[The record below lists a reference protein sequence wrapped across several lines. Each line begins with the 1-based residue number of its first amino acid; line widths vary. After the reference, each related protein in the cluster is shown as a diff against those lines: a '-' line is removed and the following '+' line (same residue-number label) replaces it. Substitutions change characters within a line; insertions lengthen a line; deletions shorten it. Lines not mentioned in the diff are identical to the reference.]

1 MSILKKIFELRGT
14 FLIKVLAISG
24 YKPFEL
30 GIFKNDHP
38 SVLFIKAAIKKSLLP
53 LVDEGLEWVLISGQL
68 GVELWAAEVI
78 FDLQTEFPDL
88 KLAVITPFLDQ
99 EASWKEN
106 NKEWYESVLARADF
120 IDSVTK
126 KGYEKPWQFR
136 LKNQFFI
143 EKSDGL
149 LLLYDQEK
157 EGSPKYLYEMAIHY
171 QKEHAFPLE
180 LITFYD
186 LQMIVEEEQYKQTDF

>member
-1 MSILKKIFELRGT
+1 M
-14 FLIKVLAISG
+14 KVLAISG

-38 SVLFIKAAIKKSLLP
+38 AVLYIKAALKKELIRMM
-53 LVDEGLEWVLISGQL
+53 EAGLEWVLISGQL
-68 GVELWAAEVI
+68 GVELWGAEVV
-78 FDLQTEFPDL
+78 FELKSEFPDV

-99 EASWKEN
+99 EASWSEN
-106 NKEWYESVLARADF
+106 NSEWYKSILAKADF

-143 EKSDGL
+143 EKSDAL

-157 EGSPKYLYEMAIHY
+157 EGSPKYIYEMAVEY
-171 QKEHAFPLE
+171 QNKHSYTIQLV
-180 LITFYD
+180 TFYD
-186 LQMIVEEEQYKQTDF
+186 LQVIVEEEELKRLDF

>member
-1 MSILKKIFELRGT
+1 LT
-14 FLIKVLAISG
+14 KVLAISG

-38 SVLFIKAAIKKSLLP
+38 SVLFIKAAIKKALIP
-53 LVDEGLEWVLISGQL
+53 MIEEGLEWVLISGQL

-78 FDLQTEFPDL
+78 FDLKSEYPEI
-88 KLAVITPFLDQ
+88 KIAVITPFLDQ
-99 EASWKEN
+99 EASWSEN
-106 NKEWYESVLARADF
+106 NTEWYRSILAKADF

-136 LKNQFFI
+136 LKNNFFI
-143 EKSDGL
+143 EKSDSL
-149 LLLYDQEK
+149 LLLYDHEK
-157 EGSPKYLYEMAIHY
+157 EGSPRYIYEMALQY
-171 QKEHAFPLE
+171 QSNHPYPIQ

-186 LQMIVEEEQYKQTDF
+186 LQVIVEEEELKRSDF

>member
-1 MSILKKIFELRGT
+1 M
-14 FLIKVLAISG
+14 KVLAISG

-53 LVDEGLEWVLISGQL
+53 MVEEGLEWVLISGQL
-68 GVELWAAEVI
+68 GVELWAAEVV
-78 FDLQTEFPDL
+78 FELQMEFPDL

-99 EASWKEN
+99 QASWKEN
-106 NKEWYESVLARADF
+106 NREWYESILAQADF

-143 EKSDGL
+143 EKSEGL

-157 EGSPKYLYEMAIHY
+157 EGSPKYLYEMALEY
-171 QKEHAFPLE
+171 QKRYSYSIE

-186 LQMIVEEEQYKQTDF
+186 LQMIVEEEQMKLSDF

>member
-1 MSILKKIFELRGT
+1 M
-14 FLIKVLAISG
+14 KVLAISG

-30 GIFKNDHP
+30 GIFKKDHP
-38 SVLFIKAAIKKSLLP
+38 SVLFIKAAIKKSLMP
-53 LVDEGLEWVLISGQL
+53 LVEEGLEWVLISGQL

-78 FDLQTEFPDL
+78 FDLQFDFPDI

-99 EASWKEN
+99 EASWNEI
-106 NKEWYESVLARADF
+106 NKEWYESVLAQANY

-143 EKSDGL
+143 EKSEGL

-157 EGSPKYLYEMAIHY
+157 EGSPKFLYELAVQY
-171 QKEHAFPLE
+171 QKENAYPVE

>member
-1 MSILKKIFELRGT
+1 M
-14 FLIKVLAISG
+14 KVLAISG

-38 SVLFIKAAIKKSLLP
+38 SVLFIKAAIKKSLMP
-53 LVDEGLEWVLISGQL
+53 MVEEGLAWVLISGQL
-68 GVELWAAEVI
+68 GVELWAAEVV
-78 FDLQTEFPDL
+78 FELQLEFPDL
-88 KLAVITPFLDQ
+88 KLAIITPFLDQ
-99 EASWKEN
+99 QASWKEYN
-106 NKEWYESVLARADF
+106 QEWYESILAQADF
-120 IDSVTK
+120 VDSVTK

-157 EGSPKYLYEMAIHY
+157 EGSPKYLYEMAMEY
-171 QKEHAFPLE
+171 QKKNPYLIE

-186 LQMIVEEEQYKQTDF
+186 LQMIVEEEQLKQTDF